1 MKKEL
6 ARLVSAQVCLH
17 SCMTGLR
24 MAAPL
29 MLLRAGESEA
39 AIGVL
44 LSLFAL
50 SQVFLALPAGQM
62 AQRHGVKRCFS
73 LGVLVATGSALLA
86 ALWPHPLVLGLAALC
101 SGAACGLVI
110 IALQRH
116 VGRMTEDL
124 NDLRSAF
131 SWLSIGPAVS
141 NFVGPLSAGI
151 VIDLIGF
158 RFAYLLLALLPV
170 LGWWVMRGVHERRTH
185 GGPKQESA
193 ESAWQLLKFVP
204 LRRLLLVNW
213 FLASCWDVHTFMV
226 PILGHERDISAS
238 AIGMILGLFALAA
251 TTTRVVLPWVARRFK
266 ERDIIFVAMWVTG
279 LSLMAYPFTST
290 AWAMGL
296 CSIVLGLFL
305 GAVQPMVM
313 SALHQVTPHERQG
326 QALALRLMTINAS
339 SVSMPL
345 LFGAASATLGA
356 APVFWIMATS
366 VTLGSRLARKI

>member
-62 AQRHGVKRCFS
+62 AQRHGVKLCFGI
-73 LGVLVATGSALLA
+73 GVVIATGSALLA
-86 ALWPHPLVLGLAALC
+86 ALWPHTLVLGLAALC

-170 LGWWVMRGVHERRTH
+170 AGWWVMRGVHERHADRVQRQKPT
-185 GGPKQESA
+185 

-251 TTTRVVLPWVARRFK
+251 TTTRVLLPWVARRFK

-279 LSLMAYPFTST
+279 LSLMAYPFTSSS
-290 AWAMGL
+290 WAMGL

-313 SALHQVTPHERQG
+313 SALHQVTPQERQG

>member
-44 LSLFAL
+44 LALFAL

-62 AQRHGVKRCFS
+62 ADRHGVKVCFS
-73 LGVLVATGSALLA
+73 ISVVIASGGALLA
-86 ALWPHPLVLGLAALC
+86 AMWPHTLVLGLAALC
-101 SGAACGLVI
+101 CGAACGLVI

-124 NDLRSAF
+124 DQLRSAF
-131 SWLSIGPAVS
+131 SWLSIGPALS
-141 NFVGPLSAGI
+141 NFIGPLSAGI
-151 VIDLIGF
+151 VIDLVGF
-158 RFAYLLLALLPV
+158 RSAYLLLALLPV
-170 LGWWVMRGVHERRTH
+170 VGWLIMRRVHDRRYAHPRHEQPT
-185 GGPKQESA
+185 
-193 ESAWQLLKFVP
+193 ESAWQLLQHAP

-213 FLASCWDVHTFMV
+213 FLSSCWDVHTFMV
-226 PILGHERDISAS
+226 PILGHERGISAS
-238 AIGMILGLFALAA
+238 AIGTVLGLFALAA
-251 TTTRVVLPWVARRFK
+251 TATRMALPWVARRFK
-266 ERDIIFVAMWVTG
+266 EKDIIFVSMLVTG
-279 LSLMAYPFTST
+279 ATLTLYPFAGSALT
-290 AWAMGL
+290 MGL

-305 GAVQPMVM
+305 GSVQPMVM
-313 SALHQVTPHERQG
+313 SALHQVTPENRQG

-339 SVSMPL
+339 SVGMPL
-345 LFGAASATLGA
+345 LFGAASAALGSG
-356 APVFWIMATS
+356 PVFWIMATS

>member
-1 MKKEL
+1 MKKEM

-29 MLLRAGESEA
+29 MLLRSGESEA

-50 SQVFLALPAGQM
+50 SQVFLALPAGQI
-62 AQRHGVKRCFS
+62 AERYGVKRCFS
-73 LGVLVATGSALLA
+73 FGVAVASSGALLA
-86 ALWPHPLVLGLAALC
+86 AMWPHVLVLGLAALS

-124 NDLRSAF
+124 DQLRSAF

-141 NFVGPLSAGI
+141 NFIGPFSAGV
-151 VIDLIGF
+151 VIDFIGF
-158 RFAYLLLALLPV
+158 RSAYLLLAILP
-170 LGWWVMRGVHERRTH
+170 LAGWVILRVVHERKQATTH
-185 GGPKQESA
+185 SPQPR
-193 ESAWQLLKFVP
+193 ESAWQLFKHKP

-213 FLASCWDVHTFMV
+213 FLSSCWDVHTFMV
-226 PILGHERDISAS
+226 PILGHERGVSAS
-238 AIGMILGLFALAA
+238 AIGTVLGLFALAA
-251 TTTRVVLPWVARRFK
+251 TATRVALPWVARRFK
-266 ERDIIFVAMWVTG
+266 EKDIIFVAMLVTG
-279 LSLMAYPFTST
+279 ATLTVYPWT
-290 AWAMGL
+290 ASALTMSV
-296 CSIVLGLFL
+296 CSVLLGLFL

-313 SALHQVTPHERQG
+313 SALHQVTPENRQG

-345 LFGAASATLGA
+345 LFGAASAAMGI
-356 APVFWIMATS
+356 APVFWIMAAS
-366 VTLGSRLARKI
+366 VTLGSSLARKI